1 MPQIIIYIKMYG
13 VNIIDVSINS
23 HQKLYACQPGG
34 ATLRR
39 SWAGAHFLTF
49 QMCLYLLI
57 NLEINKFS
65 K

>member
-1 MPQIIIYIKMYG
+1 MYG